1 MPSDQNIPFNEKPA
15 MQSAKITK
23 LAIEALKSGKY
34 QQVRINF
41 PNPDM
46 VGHTGDL
53 DATIE
58 ACTTVDACV
67 KVWSLEPLSPC
78 APKQNARA
86 SGRAASVKLGVS
98 QITQSTLA
106 LMSYRKLIL
115 AVSTQRVPS
124 MSFIG
129 MKKASPLS
137 FLSLHCRI

>member
-1 MPSDQNIPFNEKPA
+1 MACLQVPSDQNIPFNEKPA

-67 KVWSLEPLSPC
+67 KVWNLEPLLSSM
-78 APKQNARA
+78 QEH
-86 SGRAASVKLGVS
+86 
-98 QITQSTLA
+98 
-106 LMSYRKLIL
+106 L
-115 AVSTQRVPS
+115 AVH
-124 MSFIG
+124 
-129 MKKASPLS
+129 PLWS
-137 FLSLHCRI
+137 WGHLGQYEGPLP

>member
-67 KVWSLEPLSPC
+67 KVWTLEPLCS
-78 APKQNARA
+78 
-86 SGRAASVKLGVS
+86 
-98 QITQSTLA
+98 
-106 LMSYRKLIL
+106 
-115 AVSTQRVPS
+115 
-124 MSFIG
+124 
-129 MKKASPLS
+129 
-137 FLSLHCRI
+137 

>member
-1 MPSDQNIPFNEKPA
+1 
-15 MQSAKITK
+15 MQSAKITE

-67 KVWSLEPLSPC
+67 KV
-78 APKQNARA
+78 
-86 SGRAASVKLGVS
+86 
-98 QITQSTLA
+98 
-106 LMSYRKLIL
+106 
-115 AVSTQRVPS
+115 
-124 MSFIG
+124 
-129 MKKASPLS
+129 
-137 FLSLHCRI
+137 